1 MHKQGLPVLF
11 IATKIH
17 LQCKKQLPSVL
28 YSSEYFYRGDVMQI
42 EFDELIKRILQ
53 LLNEKD
59 KLTAEQ
65 QLKMYQR
72 VFPVNKEAKDNGKG

>member
-1 MHKQGLPVLF
+1 
-11 IATKIH
+11 
-17 LQCKKQLPSVL
+17 
-28 YSSEYFYRGDVMQI
+28 MQI